1 MAKKKKARLARL
13 AAKRAQSR
21 QAHLAARRPE
31 KGLLVRRGK
40 KPVAKAKRRAKKNPL
55 ASQRSG
61 QAALPFFEN
70 VHRAKIKVIGIG
82 GGGGNIA
89 AEISSRVQRFDFVGA
104 NTDSQAL
111 KELSRKVKS
120 FPFGQEFTGGLGCGM
135 NAELGERAAKA
146 EKDKIKRLLEGS
158 DVCILLATLG
168 GGTGSGATATF
179 AEVAQE
185 LRILCIGIFTLP
197 FSFEGERRA
206 QIAQTAL
213 EKIKPL
219 VNAYVVIPN
228 ENIFRV
234 VEQKTPLKEAL
245 SAVNRRLAATLE
257 GFMDTI
263 ALPGL
268 INIDFA
274 DVRSTLEGRG
284 RLAFINSAEASGIT
298 KAQEAVQAVLENR
311 LYDYTIAGADRI
323 LFNMTG
329 DRNIKMQEV
338 AHVSS
343 AISAYNPKAR
353 IIFGIACNSRTKDRL
368 KVTLFAVGCDESGK
382 QKEVLRKTQGKKRGK
397 DKRENSPPKLN
408 EEEEQQTEAP
418 ETSPSPPQES
428 SRKDTLKREGRKG
441 KVSEQEKSVRKPPA
455 QKGRVR
461 RSALDLKKAVDE
473 ELKELEKKER
483 DWDIPA
489 FLRNKP

>member
-1 MAKKKKARLARL
+1 MEKKKKARLAKSRQVRL
-13 AAKRAQSR
+13 AKSR
-21 QAHLAARRPE
+21 
-31 KGLLVRRGK
+31 
-40 KPVAKAKRRAKKNPL
+40 
-55 ASQRSG
+55 

-70 VHRAKIKVIGIG
+70 VHRAKIKVIGVG

-89 AEISSRVQRFDFVGA
+89 AEISSRVQRFDFVSA

-111 KELSRKVKS
+111 RELSRKVKS
-120 FPFGQEFTGGLGCGM
+120 FSFGQEFTGGLGCGM
-135 NAELGERAAKA
+135 DAELGERAAKA

-168 GGTGSGATATF
+168 GGTGSGATAIF

-185 LRILCIGIFTLP
+185 LRVLCVGIFTLP
-197 FSFEGERRA
+197 FGFEGERRR

-228 ENIFRV
+228 ENIFHIV
-234 VEQKTPLKEAL
+234 DPKTPLKEAL

-274 DVRSTLEGRG
+274 DVRSILEGRG
-284 RLAFINSAEASGIT
+284 RLVFINSAEASGIS
-298 KAQEAVQAVLENR
+298 KAQEVVQAVLENR
-311 LYDYTIAGADRI
+311 LYNYTIAGADRV

-343 AISAYNPKAR
+343 AISECNPKAR
-353 IIFGIACNSRTKDRL
+353 IIFGIACNSRVKDRL

-382 QKEVLRKTQGKKRGK
+382 QGEALRRVQGKKK
-397 DKRENSPPKLN
+397 KKEKNSTRKPH
-408 EEEEQQTEAP
+408 EEEQKMESP
-418 ETSPSPPQES
+418 EKPSISPQQGSGKEMA
-428 SRKDTLKREGRKG
+428 KREGRRKRP
-441 KVSEQEKSVRKPPA
+441 SEQKKSRRKLPEE
-455 QKGRVR
+455 KGRVR
-461 RSALDLKKAVDE
+461 RNAVDLKKAVDE

-489 FLRNKP
+489 FLRNKS

>member
-1 MAKKKKARLARL
+1 MEKKKKARLV
-13 AAKRAQSR
+13 QSR
-21 QAHLAARRPE
+21 QARLTTRRPD
-31 KGLLVRRGK
+31 KRSFVRGGK
-40 KPVAKAKRRAKKNPL
+40 KPVAKGKRRAKKNSL

-61 QAALPFFEN
+61 QARLAKSRQAALPFFEN

-82 GGGGNIA
+82 GGGGNIV

-111 KELSRKVKS
+111 RELSRKVKS
-120 FPFGQEFTGGLGCGM
+120 FSFGQEFTGGLGCGM
-135 NAELGERAAKA
+135 DAELGERAAKA

-197 FSFEGERRA
+197 FGFEGERRA

-234 VEQKTPLKEAL
+234 VDQKTPLKEAL

-257 GFMDTI
+257 GFMETI

-284 RLAFINSAEASGIT
+284 RLAFINSAEASGVT
-298 KAQEAVQAVLENR
+298 KAQEVVQAVLENR
-311 LYDYTIAGADRI
+311 LYDYTIAGADRM

-353 IIFGIACNSRTKDRL
+353 IIFGIACNSRAKDRL
-368 KVTLFAVGCDESGK
+368 KVTLFAVGCEEPGK
-382 QKEVLRKTQGKKRGK
+382 QKESRRKIQSKKRSE
-397 DKRENSPPKLN
+397 DKGESSSKLN
-408 EEEEQQTEAP
+408 GEKQEVEVS
-418 ETSPSPPQES
+418 ETSPSPSQEG
-428 SRKDTLKREGRKG
+428 SRKDTVKREGRKG
-441 KVSEQEKSVRKPPA
+441 KVPEQEKSVRKPPA